1 MECSVSFEGYIIKGK
16 PVKKWS
22 CMIDSFTNVSRNS
35 SRKYFRNWIMTSMH
49 VTFHTDHPFPLPNLI
64 IAGTA
69 YFTMIYDNKRN
80 KIKKFQKN
88 IFLL

>member
-35 SRKYFRNWIMTSMH
+35 S
-49 VTFHTDHPFPLPNLI
+49 
-64 IAGTA
+64 G
-69 YFTMIYDNKRN
+69 
-80 KIKKFQKN
+80 KIF
-88 IFLL
+88 